1 MVKYAITTVIFKV
14 PKKFGTP
21 TPHPPTFGTVPQI
34 KSSFSLGAWFIDLKL
49 LERRWISIM
58 KKTTLLVF
66 PLSAGCSWNWWN
78 ENIGP
83 GCLVNSEPSTFTFQ
97 WELIQVLRDLKQ
109 SVRGHFLNFY
119 QGLMQKHGGWF
130 PHRERWFAQF
140 CAFAA
145 KENLSPAL
153 KMQMELNSLQ
163 GFGKRLNWIGNQSWC
178 STGQTHSTLVDI
190 WRYSKKT

>member
-14 PKKFGTP
+14 PKKSGTP

-49 LERRWISIM
+49 LERSRISIM

-66 PLSAGCSWNWWN
+66 PLSAGCSSNWWN

-109 SVRGHFLNFY
+109 SGDIFWISTKVWCKNTE
-119 QGLMQKHGGWF
+119 KDF
-130 PHRERWFAQF
+130 PTEKDDLHSSVHSLPR
-140 CAFAA
+140 
-145 KENLSPAL
+145 KISPQL
-153 KMQMELNSLQ
+153 WRCKW
-163 GFGKRLNWIGNQSWC
+163 NWILYKALARGWIELAIKVDAL
-178 STGQTHSTLVDI
+178 LV
-190 WRYSKKT
+190 KHTQPL